1 MSGRAS
7 NSKREIQY
15 HPDCEFQLLHI
26 EFELIPSQ
34 SIAMTPMSAFFHPTI
49 SHSGF
54 TNQNLQAHST
64 IFPTVNESPRSRN
77 EIVRMTER
85 AEILYIVF
93 KYIYPEPPHPK
104 LDDMEFALLEEVAIT
119 ADKYQFTSLLYIC
132 DPRMERV
139 SCFNS
144 SQGTYP

>member
-1 MSGRAS
+1 
-7 NSKREIQY
+7 
-15 HPDCEFQLLHI
+15 
-26 EFELIPSQ
+26 
-34 SIAMTPMSAFFHPTI
+34 
-49 SHSGF
+49 
-54 TNQNLQAHST
+54 
-64 IFPTVNESPRSRN
+64 
-77 EIVRMTER
+77 MTER

-104 LDDMEFALLEEVAIT
+104 LDDMEFALLEELAIT

-144 SQGTYP
+144 SQGTYHHPHRNRAESEPAAVLKYLACRNDSDMLDRVAVHTLSIPIGDAVQTFDSVLFRRWVSRSTLIGCY